1 MEELILVVED
11 DPAIRNNVVE
21 LLVEEGFSV
30 VFAENGADG
39 IALAKGR
46 EPSLI
51 ICDIMMQGVDGYG
64 VLRAI
69 REHVTT
75 SRIPFI
81 FLTAKAERA
90 DIRLGMNLGADDYLT
105 KPFTM
110 SELLEAVRIRL
121 KRVEQLGGPASGR
134 VTPVP
139 RRPSAPSI
147 ELGEGVVVNDFRMR
161 TLYDQAA
168 RAAASQINILIL
180 GETGV
185 GQARLARSVHNL
197 SPRRDGAFL
206 ALNCAAL
213 TETLL
218 EAELFGHEKGV
229 FTGAVQA
236 RAGLLE
242 SATGGTVFL
251 DEVGDLPPSIQTKLL
266 RVLEERKVMRVGA
279 RTPRAVD
286 VRFVAATNKDLES
299 ASTQGSFRQDLYY
312 RLNGI
317 SFTIPPLRERRSEI
331 AALSRMFLERAQVDL
346 GCPGALEL
354 SPSALQLLE
363 SYVWPGNVR
372 ELKNAIERAVV
383 LCQTDRLLPE
393 HLPPKVQGAVQHQDP
408 NTDPSYDDP
417 RVRLHRQMAELE
429 RQRIIEA
436 LEQTA
441 GNQTQAAELL
451 GVSRRT
457 LVYRLNTLGLPRP
470 RGRRA

>member
-1 MEELILVVED
+1 MEELILVIED

-21 LLVEEGFSV
+21 LLTEEGFDV
-30 VFAENGADG
+30 VYAENGADG

-46 EPSLI
+46 DPSLI
-51 ICDIMMQGVDGYG
+51 ICDIMMQGIDGYG
-64 VLRAI
+64 VLRAV
-69 REHVTT
+69 RDHATT
-75 SRIPFI
+75 SRIPFV
-81 FLTAKAERA
+81 FLTARAERA
-90 DIRLGMNLGADDYLT
+90 DIRMGMNLGADDYLT

-110 SELLEAVRIRL
+110 NELLEAVRIRL
-121 KRVEQLGGPASGR
+121 KRVEQLGGPPSSR
-134 VTPVP
+134 TTPVP
-139 RRPSAPSI
+139 KRASAPN
-147 ELGEGVVVNDFRMR
+147 LDLADGVVIRDARMR
-161 TLYDQAA
+161 KLYEQAA
-168 RAAASQINILIL
+168 RAAISQINILIL

-185 GQARLARSVHNL
+185 GKEILARSVHNL
-197 SPRRDGAFL
+197 SPRKAGPFL

-242 SATGGTVFL
+242 SASGGTVFL
-251 DEVGDLPPSIQTKLL
+251 DEVGDLPATIQTKLL

-279 RTPRAVD
+279 RAARSVD
-286 VRFVAATNKDLES
+286 VRFVAATNKDLET

-317 SFTIPPLRERRSEI
+317 SFTIPPLRERPGEI
-331 AALSRMFLERAQVDL
+331 AALSQMFLTRAQVEL
-346 GCPGALEL
+346 GHCGSLEL
-354 SPSALQLLE
+354 SPPALALLE
-363 SYVWPGNVR
+363 TYSWPGNVR
-372 ELKNAIERAVV
+372 ELRNAIERAVV
-383 LCQTDRLLPE
+383 LCQSDRLLPE
-393 HLPPKVQGAVQHQDP
+393 HLPPKVQGAMPVQESAGEP
-408 NTDPSYDDP
+408 GADDP
-417 RVRLHRQMAELE
+417 RVRLHREMAELE
-429 RQRIIEA
+429 RRRILEA

-470 RGRRA
+470 RARRI